1 MTRQIEPTSVP
12 AIVFSIVA
20 LTLCGSCGGGAT
32 DMSEDTP
39 GREEF
44 IGVYLD
50 LRTAGLGLETA
61 SLEDEVRDS
70 ILSGYGVTAQDLLDF
85 VDTHGEDVEFM
96 RDLWTEV
103 ETRMTELLEQHA
115 RDEENEE
122 IQGGDAGIQP

>member
-1 MTRQIEPTSVP
+1 MP
-12 AIVFSIVA
+12 
-20 LTLCGSCGGGAT
+20 
-32 DMSEDTP
+32 EDTP
-39 GREEF
+39 GRAEF

-50 LRTAGLGLETA
+50 LRTAGLGLEAA

-70 ILSGYGVTAQDLLDF
+70 ILSGYDVTAQDLLDF

-115 RDEENEE
+115 RDEETEENEGTDGPEE